1 MAGNRKKPG
10 FWRANMF
17 TESLT
22 VRILGDSSDLQRE
35 LGAVLSQLDAFQSRL
50 ATAGDGTQELSSAL
64 RDVGD
69 AGAPLG
75 RLSSQLTAVQRQTR
89 QLSGQ
94 TISLNVQPALA
105 ALAQLSASIQAV
117 AAQLAALSAL
127 KGVPADADAGGGRP
141 MRMAGAFAEG
151 GLVAGP
157 AGGDVIPAWLTAGEF
172 VLNRNTTERLG
183 TTFLTA
189 LNRGAVASSS
199 QSRTQTAVSETV
211 STTNNHF
218 GGITVQVTEPGGVNE
233 VIRDLR
239 LQGAA
244 LRVRRG

>member
-1 MAGNRKKPG
+1 
-10 FWRANMF
+10 MF

-35 LGAVLSQLDAFQSRL
+35 LESVVSQLDEFQTRLSEAGASSR
-50 ATAGDGTQELSSAL
+50 ELSEGL
-64 RDVGD
+64 QGVGA
-69 AGAPLG
+69 AGAPL
-75 RLSSQLTAVQRQTR
+75 RQLSSQLAGVQRQAQ

-94 TISLNVQPALA
+94 TIALNVQPALA
-105 ALAQLSASIQAV
+105 SLAQLSGAIQRV
-117 AAQLAALSAL
+117 AAQLAQLGAMSAT
-127 KGVPADADAGGGRP
+127 PAIGGGGTARP
-141 MRMAGAFAEG
+141 GRMPTGFDAAPAFF
-151 GLVAGP
+151 
-157 AGGDVIPAWLTAGEF
+157 TAGEV
-172 VLNRNTTERLG
+172 VLNHDSTQRLG

-189 LNRGAVASSS
+189 LHRGTAGSAS
-199 QSRTQTAVSETV
+199 QTRSLPETNVPV

-218 GGITVQVTEPGGVNE
+218 GGITVNVAEAGGVNE